1 MFSLQPS
8 TFQYIVNGTE
18 ISDSPRFPHRGIM
31 IDSSRHFITMD
42 VIKETLD
49 LMEMNKMNVFHWHLS
64 DDNSFPYVSQRFPI
78 LR

>member
-1 MFSLQPS
+1 
-8 TFQYIVNGTE
+8 
-18 ISDSPRFPHRGIM
+18 M